1 MEAVNKAVAKAA
13 DAASATCA
21 GREVAGKATKA
32 GLAKYSIYDVSKTVA
47 HTLLLRYSQRR
58 KLVRHAFRMQL
69 VCRAVRAPVL
79 RRGRE
84 QENLGLLEPLEASGE
99 RIAVPRRKAGAA
111 GGAGEDASPAGKKQR
126 FAAAAGGEEEPIE
139 L

>member
-13 DAASATCA
+13 NAASATCA

-32 GLAKYSIYDVSKTVA
+32 GLVKYSIYDIAKTVS

-58 KLVRHAFRMQL
+58 KLVRCSCIRTC
-69 VCRAVRAPVL
+69 VCVLLRPAP
-79 RRGRE
+79 E

-111 GGAGEDASPAGKKQR
+111 GGAGEEPSPAGKKQR
-126 FAAAAGGEEEPIE
+126 FDAAAGGEAEPIE

>member
-13 DAASATCA
+13 NAASATCA

-32 GLAKYSIYDVSKTVA
+32 GLVKYTIYDIAKTVS

-58 KLVRHAFRMQL
+58 KLVRRSCSYCAALRL
-69 VCRAVRAPVL
+69 ASVL
-79 RRGRE
+79 RLAPD

-111 GGAGEDASPAGKKQR
+111 GGAGEEPSPAGKKQR
-126 FAAAAGGEEEPIE
+126 FDAAAGGEAEPIE

>member
-1 MEAVNKAVAKAA
+1 
-13 DAASATCA
+13 
-21 GREVAGKATKA
+21 
-32 GLAKYSIYDVSKTVA
+32 
-47 HTLLLRYSQRR
+47 
-58 KLVRHAFRMQL
+58 MQL
-69 VCRAVRAPVL
+69 IGRAVRAPVL

-126 FAAAAGGEEEPIE
+126 FAAAAGGEAEPIE